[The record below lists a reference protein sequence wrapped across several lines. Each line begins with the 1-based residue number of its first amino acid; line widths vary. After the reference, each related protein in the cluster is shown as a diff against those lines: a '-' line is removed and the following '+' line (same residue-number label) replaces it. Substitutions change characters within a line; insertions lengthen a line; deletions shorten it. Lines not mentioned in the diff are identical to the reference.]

1 MSIIEKYLNE
11 YLTNMMSTL
20 LILPDNPEQGVLYL
34 LTGVLNLIDKHL
46 TWENADVKFNLLAN
60 AIIILTALKQEN
72 YLYHIDYGIINF
84 SADT

>member
-46 TWENADVKFNLLAN
+46 TWENADVKFNLWAN

-84 SADT
+84 

>member
-72 YLYHIDYGIINF
+72 YLYHIDYGKIN
-84 SADT
+84 S